1 MEMRKVG
8 IYARVSTNQQD
19 CENQLIELRRFSEA
33 RAWQA
38 IEFVDKGLSGSLDE
52 NKRPALNALLD
63 AARKRKIDGVLV
75 WDFSRFAR
83 SMRQLV
89 EALDKFH
96 TWNVAFISL
105 REGVDT
111 TTANGRLMF
120 GIFASLAEF
129 ERELI
134 RERVL
139 LGLNKARK
147 AGKVLGRPKLPVDRE
162 KIVKLISDGQSH
174 RAIGRMLGISKD
186 TVRNLLGVAKNPQPK
201 ATRISLENTMR
212 NKVAI

>member
-1 MEMRKVG
+1 MDMKMEIKKVG

-33 RAWQA
+33 RGWQV
-38 IEFVDKGLSGSLDE
+38 IEFVDKGMSGTLDE
-52 NKRPALNALLD
+52 NKRPALNLLLD

-89 EALDKFH
+89 EALDKFR

-139 LGLNKARK
+139 LGLNRARK
-147 AGKVLGRPKLPVDRE
+147 AGKVLGRPKLAVDQG
-162 KIVKLISDGQSH
+162 KVVKLMADGQSH
-174 RAIGRMLGISKD
+174 RAIARMLGISKD
-186 TVRNLLGVAKNPQPK
+186 TVRNLMQVAKNPLPNGMQNPMAK
-201 ATRISLENTMR
+201 SSLE
-212 NKVAI
+212 